1 MNFIDG
7 KKCFMFM
14 MMRTKYLKKITVNQT
29 ENLKEF

>member
-7 KKCFMFM
+7 KKYFMCM